1 MLTADHRKRIDI
13 MHVTLNAQRNID
25 RYIMVEIYYFP
36 TNNNLLILRDDMKYR
51 VAESFISNNYR

>member
-1 MLTADHRKRIDI
+1 MIPIGTYTLMLTADHRKRIDI

-36 TNNNLLILRDDMKYR
+36 YK
-51 VAESFISNNYR
+51 